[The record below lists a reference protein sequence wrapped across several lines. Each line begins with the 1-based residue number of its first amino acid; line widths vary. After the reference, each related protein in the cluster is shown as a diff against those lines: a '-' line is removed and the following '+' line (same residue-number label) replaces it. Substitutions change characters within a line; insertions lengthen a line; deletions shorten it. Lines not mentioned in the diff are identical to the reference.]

1 MTVRAEGTATPA
13 TGARATAADARTTT
27 APPSKPRLT
36 TAALADPGRTTEPP
50 ADPRLTTVQ
59 RAAGYRIVAELFL
72 YPDERDMA
80 PVAAWR
86 DALAG
91 APEARLLDAFL
102 AHERAFDPEEYL
114 DVLELAPPCPLYL
127 GAYLFEE
134 PASCRGAGM
143 SGRNAYMLELKATYR
158 HFGLEPD
165 AGEMADFLPLL
176 AEFLAMTTEDAAND
190 AAGVRLRLLERMVAP
205 ALPEMRERLERYE
218 SPYAEVIDFLAF
230 LVADDTLAAPPP
242 DPASAGYAAELP
254 VIQPPM
260 LAPEASGRDGRVE
273 AVRR

>member
-36 TAALADPGRTTEPP
+36 TAAATRPTAEPP

-80 PVAAWR
+80 QVAAWR

>member
-1 MTVRAEGTATPA
+1 MTVRAGRTATPA
-13 TGARATAADARTTT
+13 AGAATTT
-27 APPSKPRLT
+27 ATARLT
-36 TAALADPGRTTEPP
+36 AVPP
-50 ADPRLTTVQ
+50 ADPRLTAVQ

-80 PVAAWR
+80 RVASWR
-86 DALAG
+86 GALAG
-91 APEARLLDAFL
+91 TPEARMLDAFL
-102 AHERAFDPEEYL
+102 AHERASDPEEYL

-134 PASCRGAGM
+134 PTSCRGAGM

-165 AGEMADFLPLL
+165 GGELADFLPLL
-176 AEFLAMTTEDAAND
+176 AEFLALTAEDAATD

-205 ALPEMRERLERYE
+205 ALPAMRERLGRYE

-230 LVADDTLAAPPP
+230 LVADDQLAAPPP

-260 LAPEASGRDGRVE
+260 PTLAAAGRDGRAE
-273 AVRR
+273 EVRR